1 MHLQRDMRQNECFVA
16 RALCRQKQRRGKEA
30 AKRRGKNKER
40 KQRMLKVLK
49 YARTLSDLARRF
61 VTSDLCERE
70 RRLVV

>member
-1 MHLQRDMRQNECFVA
+1 
-16 RALCRQKQRRGKEA
+16 
-30 AKRRGKNKER
+30 
-40 KQRMLKVLK
+40 MLKVLK